1 VKVQGMRSAVRIN
14 LSLGLVFVS
23 LIAELLFV
31 LLIGYGLYRVVELV
45 R

>member
-1 VKVQGMRSAVRIN
+1 M
-14 LSLGLVFVS
+14 GLVFVS

-31 LLIGYGLYRVVELV
+31 VLLGYGLYRIVGVV

>member
-1 VKVQGMRSAVRIN
+1 MRSAVRIN
-14 LSLGLVFVS
+14 LSLGLVVVS

-45 R
+45 K

>member
-1 VKVQGMRSAVRIN
+1 MDALRAAVRVN
-14 LSLGLVFVS
+14 LSIGLVFVS

-31 LLIGYGLYRVVELV
+31 LLLGYGLYRVVDVL